1 VTEPTGRREQHKRV
15 TRAALH
21 EAAQRLFA
29 ERGYQQTTV
38 RDIAEAAGVTER
50 TFFRYFGAKEELVL
64 ASAGDWLGPVSAA
77 IRARPD
83 DEDAVTAVQRVVLA
97 TEALM
102 RASNGPTLLSL
113 YADRVPAEFVR
124 ADGPREMR
132 MRLLVLETALAPAIR
147 ERLLRDGVPDD
158 DLMIHVGGVGSDAL
172 EGIKTYLREK
182 RPALLIIDTLIG
194 FFHISDINDYSR
206 VAAALEPILDL
217 ARETG
222 THIALVHH
230 AKKGGAGPEGI
241 LGSTAIFGMVDT
253 AILMKKARDGT
264 RTVSSTQR
272 YGVDLPETLLAFDP
286 EIGRS
291 DIGLRR
297 DEHDEARV
305 SSDILVLLQDAETPM
320 TEPEIDNGVEGNT
333 AVRRKALRSLVD
345 EGRVVRIGGGVKGNP
360 YRYQALSRAVPLTPP
375 N

>member
-1 VTEPTGRREQHKRV
+1 MTEPTGRREQHKRV

-102 RASNGPTLLSL
+102 RASDGPTLLSL

-158 DLMIHVGGVGSDAL
+158 DLLTFRSEAL
-172 EGIKTYLREK
+172 ARTCVALVRT
-182 RPALLIIDTLIG
+182 ALL
-194 FFHISDINDYSR
+194 H
-206 VAAALEPILDL
+206 DL
-217 ARETG
+217 A
-222 THIALVHH
+222 
-230 AKKGGAGPEGI
+230 
-241 LGSTAIFGMVDT
+241 
-253 AILMKKARDGT
+253 
-264 RTVSSTQR
+264 
-272 YGVDLPETLLAFDP
+272 
-286 EIGRS
+286 
-291 DIGLRR
+291 LRR
-297 DEHDEARV
+297 SGAADRPTLNE
-305 SSDILVLLQDAETPM
+305 LLDATF
-320 TEPEIDNGVEGNT
+320 TD
-333 AVRRKALRSLVD
+333 LHRSW
-345 EGRVVRIGGGVKGNP
+345 RP
-360 YRYQALSRAVPLTPP
+360 
-375 N
+375 